1 MALVRHVVPVLFSSL
16 VWVAQLGAQDS
27 TGAVTGKVVDATTQQ
42 ALPSVEVA
50 IAGSPHRMLTHIDG
64 SFLLSGIPA
73 GIHRL
78 RATRIG
84 YSPQLQDVTITPG
97 GTVTANITL
106 TQAAAIL
113 EAVVVTGYGTQRRE
127 AITGSVSTID
137 GNSANVG
144 VVDNVNNMV
153 QGRAAGVTIIQ
164 NNGEPGA
171 GAQVRIRGG
180 TSISASNEPLYVIDG
195 VPINNVP
202 TEPGGFG
209 VGGEPPLPRSP
220 LNLINPSDIGS
231 ITILKDAAAT
241 AIYGSRAAN
250 GVVLIET
257 KKGSTSSGA
266 GVEYDGYVAMASASN
281 HLDVLNGDQY
291 GQFVN
296 GQVSVWRSDST
307 STCAS
312 RPTLCSNQTVFK
324 DSVAGKLGGL
334 SPSHLAAL
342 GQLVKIG
349 PNPGDT
355 TRIMYN
361 TNWENEVSRTAVTHN
376 HNLSFAGGGE
386 DTRYRASLNFMNQ
399 EGVAISNGFQRVQG
413 RLNATH
419 NAFDNRLRLG
429 LNVTTSHTKNDYIT
443 FESTAGFEG
452 GVFQNVAIFNPTQPV
467 RVTDPTSGQ
476 QTYYE
481 LLGQTSVRNP
491 VALANQITDIGQTTR
506 TLGNATAELDLV
518 PGLTAQVN
526 VGVDRSDGFR
536 NIYLPK
542 ASPVG
547 AQYDGLARQ
556 SSLDNTT
563 VTLQTLLTLRR
574 QLGDIHSLDVV
585 GGYEFSKFN
594 TGNLTTQGQGYVT
607 DALLFNN
614 PGAAQTITDFSGRDL
629 SRQVAFFGRAN
640 YGLKDRYFLT
650 GVLRYDGSSRF
661 AVGHKWALFPAVSG
675 SWRIS
680 EENFLRDRGF
690 SELRLRAGYGLQGN
704 PGVPPYSSL
713 LTLSPD
719 PGARYPFGGVPVSGV
734 IPTRDANPTLK
745 WEQTAQFNVA
755 LDYGFLNNRVSGSV
769 EYYVKN
775 TSDLLLQVSN
785 AQPAFA
791 SERLTNVGKVRN
803 KGLEIS
809 VDALALSRP
818 NFTWRAG
825 LVFAA
830 ERNRVVDL
838 GPYSS
843 IASGTVS
850 GQGQS
855 NVDAQRILPGQP
867 IGTFFGP
874 RFLRVNAAGQ
884 QVFACVAASAG
895 CVNGETLKPTANDY
909 TIIGNANPDFTLG
922 LHSQVNWGKFDLS
935 FLIRAAVGQDVFNNT
950 ALVFGTKS
958 DALQDKNFL
967 LSALTDPTGIHEPA
981 IYSSRWVE
989 GASFVRLQNLTVEYR
1004 LDVPF
1009 LSGSARSARLY
1020 VSADNLFVLTGYSG
1034 LDPEVSNLASG
1045 LNPSAGLQARSI
1057 DYLSYP
1063 RPRTIT
1069 GGLRLTF

>member
-266 GVEYDGYVAMASASN
+266 GVEYYGYVAMASASN

-399 EGVAISNGFQRVQG
+399 EGIAISNGFQRVQG

-467 RVTDPTSGQ
+467 RVVDPASGL
-476 QTYYE
+476 TNYYE

-547 AQYDGLARQ
+547 AQYNGLARQ

-791 SERLTNVGKVRN
+791 EQRLANVGKVRN

-809 VDALALSRP
+809 IDALALSRP

-838 GPYSS
+838 GPFSS
-843 IASGTVS
+843 IATGTVS

>member
-50 IAGSPHRMLTHIDG
+50 IAGSPHRMLTHVDG

-399 EGVAISNGFQRVQG
+399 EGIAISNGFQRVQG

-467 RVTDPTSGQ
+467 RVVDPASGL
-476 QTYYE
+476 TNYYE

-547 AQYDGLARQ
+547 AQYNGLARQ

-775 TSDLLLQVSN
+775 TSDLLLQVSD

-791 SERLTNVGKVRN
+791 EQRLANVGKVRN

-809 VDALALSRP
+809 IDALALSRP

-838 GPYSS
+838 GPFSS
-843 IASGTVS
+843 IATGTVS

>member
-399 EGVAISNGFQRVQG
+399 EGIAISNGFQRVQG

-467 RVTDPTSGQ
+467 RVVDPASGL
-476 QTYYE
+476 TNYYE

-518 PGLTAQVN
+518 PGLTVQVN

-547 AQYDGLARQ
+547 AQYNGLARQ

-791 SERLTNVGKVRN
+791 EQRLANVGKVRN

-809 VDALALSRP
+809 IDALALSRP

-838 GPYSS
+838 GPFSS
-843 IASGTVS
+843 IATGTVS

>member
-50 IAGSPHRMLTHIDG
+50 IAGSPHRMLTHVDG

-399 EGVAISNGFQRVQG
+399 EGIAISNGFQRVQG

-467 RVTDPTSGQ
+467 RVVDPASGL
-476 QTYYE
+476 TNYYE

-506 TLGNATAELDLV
+506 TLGNATAELDLM

-526 VGVDRSDGFR
+526 VGVDRSDGSR

-547 AQYDGLARQ
+547 ASFGGLARQ

-574 QLGDIHSLDVV
+574 QFGDIHSLDVV

-661 AVGHKWALFPAVSG
+661 AVGHKWAVFPAVSG

-680 EENFLRDRGF
+680 EENFMRDRGF
-690 SELRLRAGYGLQGN
+690 SELRLRVGYGLQGN

-755 LDYGFLNNRVSGSV
+755 VDYGLLNNRVSGSV

-791 SERLTNVGKVRN
+791 EQRLANVGKVRN

-843 IASGTVS
+843 IATGTVS

-855 NVDAQRILPGQP
+855 NVNAQSILPGQP
-867 IGTFFGP
+867 IGTFYGA
-874 RFLRVNAAGQ
+874 RFLRVNAQGQ
-884 QVFACVAASAG
+884 QVFACVAASPG
-895 CVNGETLKPTANDY
+895 CVGGETLSPTANDY

-922 LHSQVNWGKFDLS
+922 LHSQVNWGKFDIS

-967 LSALTDPTGIHEPA
+967 VSALSDQTGIHEPA

-1004 LDVPF
+1004 LDLPI

-1020 VSADNLFVLTGYSG
+1020 VSADNLLVLTGYSG

>member
-50 IAGSPHRMLTHIDG
+50 IAGSPHRMLTHVDG

-399 EGVAISNGFQRVQG
+399 EGIAISNGFQRVQG

-467 RVTDPTSGQ
+467 RVVDPASGL
-476 QTYYE
+476 TNYYE

-547 AQYDGLARQ
+547 AQYNGLARQ

-791 SERLTNVGKVRN
+791 EQRLANVGKVRN

-809 VDALALSRP
+809 IDALALSRP

-838 GPYSS
+838 GPFSS
-843 IASGTVS
+843 IATGTVS

>member
-50 IAGSPHRMLTHIDG
+50 IAGSPHRMLTHVDG

-399 EGVAISNGFQRVQG
+399 EGIAISNGFQRVQG

-467 RVTDPTSGQ
+467 RVVDPASGL
-476 QTYYE
+476 TNYYE

-518 PGLTAQVN
+518 PGLTVQVN

-547 AQYDGLARQ
+547 AQYNGLARQ

-791 SERLTNVGKVRN
+791 EQRLANVGKVRN

-809 VDALALSRP
+809 IDALALSRP

-838 GPYSS
+838 GPFSS
-843 IASGTVS
+843 IATGTVS

>member
-399 EGVAISNGFQRVQG
+399 EGIAISNGFQRVQG

-467 RVTDPTSGQ
+467 RVVDPASGL
-476 QTYYE
+476 TNYYE

-547 AQYDGLARQ
+547 AQYNGLARQ

-791 SERLTNVGKVRN
+791 EQRLANVGKVRN

-809 VDALALSRP
+809 IDALALSRP

-838 GPYSS
+838 GPFSS
-843 IASGTVS
+843 IATGTVS

-1004 LDVPF
+1004 PDVPF

>member
-27 TGAVTGKVVDATTQQ
+27 TGTVTGKVVDATTQQ

-399 EGVAISNGFQRVQG
+399 EGIAISNGFQRVQG

-467 RVTDPTSGQ
+467 RVVDPASGL
-476 QTYYE
+476 TNYYE

-547 AQYDGLARQ
+547 AQYNGLARQ

-791 SERLTNVGKVRN
+791 EQRLANVGKVRN

-809 VDALALSRP
+809 IDALALSRP

-838 GPYSS
+838 GPFSS
-843 IASGTVS
+843 IATGTVS

>member
-1 MALVRHVVPVLFSSL
+1 MRLVRHVIPALVGGLLWAVPLS
-16 VWVAQLGAQDS
+16 AQDS
-27 TGAVTGKVVDATTQQ
+27 TGAVTGKVVDGTTQQ
-42 ALPSVEVA
+42 PLPSVEVS
-50 IAGSPHRMLTHIDG
+50 IAGTPYRMLTRLDG
-64 SFLLSGIPA
+64 GFLLSGVPA
-73 GIHRL
+73 GVHRL

-84 YSPQLQDVTITPG
+84 YGPQAQEVTVSAG
-97 GTVTANITL
+97 GTATAQFTL
-106 TQAAAIL
+106 VPAAAIL

-137 GNSANVG
+137 ANAANVG

-241 AIYGSRAAN
+241 AIYGNRAAN
-250 GVVLIET
+250 GVILIET

-266 GVEYDGYVAMASASN
+266 GVEYDGYVAMASASK

-291 GQFVN
+291 RQFAN
-296 GQVSVWRSDST
+296 GQVGVWRSDST
-307 STCAS
+307 SACTS
-312 RPTLCSNQTVFK
+312 RPTLCQNFFK

-342 GQLVKIG
+342 G
-349 PNPGDT
+349 T
-355 TRIMYN
+355 AN
-361 TNWENEVSRTAVTHN
+361 TNWENELERTAVTHN
-376 HNLSFAGGGE
+376 HNLSFSGGGE

-467 RVTDPTSGQ
+467 TVVDPASGL
-476 QTYYE
+476 TNYYE
-481 LLGQTSVRNP
+481 LVGQTSVRNP

-506 TLGNATAELDLV
+506 TLGNATAELDLM

-526 VGVDRSDGFR
+526 VGVDRSDGSR

-547 AQYDGLARQ
+547 ASFGGLARQ

-574 QLGDIHSLDVV
+574 QFGDIHSLDVV

-661 AVGHKWALFPAVSG
+661 AVGHKWAVFPAVSG

-680 EENFLRDRGF
+680 EENFMRDRGF
-690 SELRLRAGYGLQGN
+690 SELRLRVGYGLQGN

-755 LDYGFLNNRVSGSV
+755 VDYGLLNNRVSGSV

-791 SERLTNVGKVRN
+791 EQRLANVGKVRN

-884 QVFACVAASAG
+884 QVFSCIAASAG
-895 CVNGETLKPTANDY
+895 CVNGETLSPTANDY

-922 LHSQVNWGKFDLS
+922 LHSQVNWGKFDIS

-967 LSALTDPTGIHEPA
+967 VSALSDQTGIHEPA

-1004 LDVPF
+1004 LDLPI

-1020 VSADNLFVLTGYSG
+1020 VSGDNLLVLTGYSG

>member
-399 EGVAISNGFQRVQG
+399 EGIAISNGFQRVQG

-467 RVTDPTSGQ
+467 RVVDPASGL
-476 QTYYE
+476 TNYYE

-547 AQYDGLARQ
+547 AQYNGLARQ

-791 SERLTNVGKVRN
+791 EQRLANVGKVRN

-809 VDALALSRP
+809 IDALALSRP

-838 GPYSS
+838 GPFSS
-843 IASGTVS
+843 IATGTVS

-1063 RPRTIT
+1063 RPRTVT

>member
-1 MALVRHVVPVLFSSL
+1 MRLVRHVIPAL
-16 VWVAQLGAQDS
+16 VGGLLWALPLSAQDS
-27 TGAVTGKVVDATTQQ
+27 TGAVTGKVVDGTTQQ
-42 ALPSVEVA
+42 PLPSVEVS
-50 IAGSPHRMLTHIDG
+50 IAGTPYRMLTRLDG
-64 SFLLSGIPA
+64 GFLLSGVPA
-73 GIHRL
+73 GVHRL

-84 YSPQLQDVTITPG
+84 YGPQAQEVTVSAG
-97 GTVTANITL
+97 GTATAQFTL
-106 TQAAAIL
+106 VPAAAIL

-137 GNSANVG
+137 ANAANVG

-171 GAQVRIRGG
+171 GALAGTGGG
-180 TSISASNEPLYVIDG
+180 TSIGGRNEPLYVIDG

-241 AIYGSRAAN
+241 AIYGNRAAN
-250 GVVLIET
+250 GVILIET

-266 GVEYDGYVAMASASN
+266 GVEYDGYVAMASASK

-291 GQFVN
+291 RQFAN
-296 GQVSVWRSDST
+296 GQVGVWRSDST
-307 STCAS
+307 SACTS
-312 RPTLCSNQTVFK
+312 RPTLCQNFFK

-342 GQLVKIG
+342 G
-349 PNPGDT
+349 T
-355 TRIMYN
+355 AN
-361 TNWENEVSRTAVTHN
+361 TNWENELERTAVTHN
-376 HNLSFAGGGE
+376 HNLSFSGGGE

-429 LNVTTSHTKNDYIT
+429 L
-443 FESTAGFEG
+443 
-452 GVFQNVAIFNPTQPV
+452 
-467 RVTDPTSGQ
+467 
-476 QTYYE
+476 
-481 LLGQTSVRNP
+481 
-491 VALANQITDIGQTTR
+491 
-506 TLGNATAELDLV
+506 
-518 PGLTAQVN
+518 TAQVN
-526 VGVDRSDGFR
+526 VGVDRSDGSR

-547 AQYDGLARQ
+547 ASFGGLARQ

-574 QLGDIHSLDVV
+574 QFGDIHSLDVV

-607 DALLFNN
+607 DALLFNS
-614 PGAAQTITDFSGRDL
+614 PGSAQTIRDFSGRDL

-661 AVGHKWALFPAVSG
+661 AVGHKWAVFPAVSG

-680 EENFLRDRGF
+680 EESFMRDRGF

-713 LTLSPD
+713 LTLNTD
-719 PGARYPFGGVPVSGV
+719 PGARYPFGGAPVSGV

-755 LDYGFLNNRVSGSV
+755 VDYGLLNNRVSGSV

-791 SERLTNVGKVRN
+791 EQRLANVGKVRN

-855 NVDAQRILPGQP
+855 NVNAQRILPGQP

-884 QVFACVAASAG
+884 QVFSCIAASRG
-895 CVNGETLKPTANDY
+895 CVNGEALTPTAND
-909 TIIGNANPDFTLG
+909 
-922 LHSQVNWGKFDLS
+922 
-935 FLIRAAVGQDVFNNT
+935 
-950 ALVFGTKS
+950 
-958 DALQDKNFL
+958 
-967 LSALTDPTGIHEPA
+967 
-981 IYSSRWVE
+981 
-989 GASFVRLQNLTVEYR
+989 
-1004 LDVPF
+1004 
-1009 LSGSARSARLY
+1009 
-1020 VSADNLFVLTGYSG
+1020 
-1034 LDPEVSNLASG
+1034 
-1045 LNPSAGLQARSI
+1045 
-1057 DYLSYP
+1057 
-1063 RPRTIT
+1063 
-1069 GGLRLTF
+1069 

>member
-27 TGAVTGKVVDATTQQ
+27 TGTVTGKVVDATTQQ

-399 EGVAISNGFQRVQG
+399 EGIAISNGFQRVQG

-467 RVTDPTSGQ
+467 RVVDPASGL
-476 QTYYE
+476 TNYYE

-547 AQYDGLARQ
+547 AQYNGLARQ

-791 SERLTNVGKVRN
+791 EQRLANVGKVRN

-809 VDALALSRP
+809 IDALALSRP

-838 GPYSS
+838 GPFSS
-843 IASGTVS
+843 IATGTVS

-989 GASFVRLQNLTVEYR
+989 GASFVRLQNLTVDYR

>member
-399 EGVAISNGFQRVQG
+399 EGIAISNGFQRVQG

-467 RVTDPTSGQ
+467 RVVDPASGL
-476 QTYYE
+476 TNYYE

-547 AQYDGLARQ
+547 AQYNGLARQ

-791 SERLTNVGKVRN
+791 EQRLANVGKVRN

-809 VDALALSRP
+809 IDALALSRP

-838 GPYSS
+838 GPFSS
-843 IASGTVS
+843 IATGTVS

>member
-399 EGVAISNGFQRVQG
+399 EGIAISNGFQRVQG

-467 RVTDPTSGQ
+467 RVVDPASGL
-476 QTYYE
+476 TNYYE

-547 AQYDGLARQ
+547 AQYNGLARQ

-791 SERLTNVGKVRN
+791 EQRLANVGKVRN

-809 VDALALSRP
+809 IDALALSRP

-838 GPYSS
+838 GPFSS
-843 IASGTVS
+843 IATGTVS

-958 DALQDKNFL
+958 DVAGQELPALGPDRSDRDPRAGHL
-967 LSALTDPTGIHEPA
+967 LVPLGRRRVVCAAAESHGGVPTRRTVLERIGPQCPALRVGRQP
-981 IYSSRWVE
+981 
-989 GASFVRLQNLTVEYR
+989 VRADR
-1004 LDVPF
+1004 LF
-1009 LSGSARSARLY
+1009 GLGS
-1020 VSADNLFVLTGYSG
+1020 
-1034 LDPEVSNLASG
+1034 
-1045 LNPSAGLQARSI
+1045 
-1057 DYLSYP
+1057 
-1063 RPRTIT
+1063 
-1069 GGLRLTF
+1069 GGLEPGLGAQSERRAASA

>member
-1 MALVRHVVPVLFSSL
+1 MRLVRHVIPALVGGLLWAVPLS
-16 VWVAQLGAQDS
+16 AQDS
-27 TGAVTGKVVDATTQQ
+27 TGAVTGKVVDGTTQQ
-42 ALPSVEVA
+42 PLPSVEVS
-50 IAGSPHRMLTHIDG
+50 IAGTPYRMLTRLDG
-64 SFLLSGIPA
+64 GFLLSGVPA
-73 GIHRL
+73 GVHRL

-84 YSPQLQDVTITPG
+84 YGPQAQEVTVSAG
-97 GTVTANITL
+97 GTATAQFTL
-106 TQAAAIL
+106 VPAAAIL

-137 GNSANVG
+137 ANAANVG

-467 RVTDPTSGQ
+467 TVVDPASGL
-476 QTYYE
+476 TNYYE
-481 LLGQTSVRNP
+481 LVGQTSVRNP

-547 AQYDGLARQ
+547 AQYNGLARQ

-661 AVGHKWALFPAVSG
+661 AVGHKWAVFPAVSG

-680 EENFLRDRGF
+680 EENFMRDRGF
-690 SELRLRAGYGLQGN
+690 SELRLRVGYGLQGN

-755 LDYGFLNNRVSGSV
+755 VDYGLLNNRVSGSV

-791 SERLTNVGKVRN
+791 EQRLANVGKVRN

-884 QVFACVAASAG
+884 QVFSCIAASAG
-895 CVNGETLKPTANDY
+895 CVNGETLSPTANDY

-922 LHSQVNWGKFDLS
+922 LHSQVNWGKFDIS

-967 LSALTDPTGIHEPA
+967 VSALSDQTGIHEPA

-1004 LDVPF
+1004 LDLPI

-1020 VSADNLFVLTGYSG
+1020 VSADNLLVLTGYSG

>member
-399 EGVAISNGFQRVQG
+399 EGIAISNGFQRVQG

-467 RVTDPTSGQ
+467 RVVDPASGL
-476 QTYYE
+476 TNYYE

-547 AQYDGLARQ
+547 AQYNGLARQ

-791 SERLTNVGKVRN
+791 EQRLANVGKVRN

-809 VDALALSRP
+809 IDALALSRP

-838 GPYSS
+838 GPFSS
-843 IASGTVS
+843 IATGTVS

-981 IYSSRWVE
+981 IHSSRWVE